1 MSYEEVHAEIT
12 KQSSTVKLA
21 ANDLI
26 GLTFLIFKLTI
37 LDLNN
42 R

>member
-1 MSYEEVHAEIT
+1 MSYGEVHAEIT

-21 ANDLI
+21 DNDLI
-26 GLTFLIFKLTI
+26 DFTFLNFRLTI